1 MKNPQTY
8 QRLQE
13 LVKNTNDPKGL
24 LQNLTK
30 NYTPEQKEKFVKFA
44 NGYGVSEEQL
54 KNFGIK

>member
-1 MKNPQTY
+1 MKNPQTF
-8 QRLQE
+8 QRWQE

-24 LQNLTK
+24 LQNITK
-30 NYTPEQKEKFVKFA
+30 SYTPEQKEQFIKFA